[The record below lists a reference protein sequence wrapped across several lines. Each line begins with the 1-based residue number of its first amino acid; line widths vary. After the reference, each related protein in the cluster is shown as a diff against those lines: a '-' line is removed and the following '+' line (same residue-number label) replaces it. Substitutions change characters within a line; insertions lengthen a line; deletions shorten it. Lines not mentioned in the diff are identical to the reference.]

1 MMLGDVSEDLAEG
14 RASGGGG
21 RGGGGSSSAF
31 KYTTNYIL
39 MVMLRFHYSEYH
51 LNWSS
56 ILVPVQKH

>member
-1 MMLGDVSEDLAEG
+1 MLGDVSEDLAEG
-14 RASGGGG
+14 RASGGEGC
-21 RGGGGSSSAF
+21 SSSAF

-56 ILVPVQKH
+56 ILVHVQKH